1 VRRGDFFTRWV
12 GVLALILVSVYVLKS
27 AIDEVKSSLPYIA
40 CIGLVVGA
48 VWLFIWWRRRR
59 GDY

>member
-1 VRRGDFFTRWV
+1 
-12 GVLALILVSVYVLKS
+12 VLALILVSVYVLKS